1 MRTIKKPKTMGKATK
16 VAQHD
21 TKFEN
26 WARNRMKKDND
37 SSKQYYKVLYNW
49 YLENGPKGTP
59 PPF

>member
-1 MRTIKKPKTMGKATK
+1 MGKATK
-16 VAQHD
+16 VAQLD

-49 YLENGPKGTP
+49 YLENGPTGTP